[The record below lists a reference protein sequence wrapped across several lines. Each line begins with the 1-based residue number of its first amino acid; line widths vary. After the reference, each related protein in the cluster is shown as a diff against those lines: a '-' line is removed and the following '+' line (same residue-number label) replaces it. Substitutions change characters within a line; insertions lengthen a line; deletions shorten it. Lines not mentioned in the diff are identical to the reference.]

1 MKCFPDREW
10 VFFFCLTSSRGNLHV
25 VLSSSVP
32 LILPLILHCPRV
44 KPKVHIQTKPGQ
56 QSRGYQSMKWK
67 KKTTPSPSL
76 SLTKPQW
83 NSTAPDEADKV
94 ADQLLEM
101 VSGPQNAV
109 EREYT
114 LTEVQLKN
122 TSTAAGKTNYTTAGD
137 MNLHSGYTAGQC
149 DLCTEQFLI
158 TRVNLLIYGLNFYTL
173 YSLNLACAF
182 RSSNY
187 HHHKWNVTLFVFLLC
202 IYILFFYC
210 IC

>member
-1 MKCFPDREW
+1 
-10 VFFFCLTSSRGNLHV
+10 
-25 VLSSSVP
+25 
-32 LILPLILHCPRV
+32 
-44 KPKVHIQTKPGQ
+44 
-56 QSRGYQSMKWK
+56 MKWK

-187 HHHKWNVTLFVFLLC
+187 HHHKWNVTLFVVLLC
-202 IYILFFYC
+202 IYIYCFLLHSLMLRSEFLSFLCLWREKLFSLDSKCVLKLWKEQTANYILAVQFVVV
-210 IC
+210 